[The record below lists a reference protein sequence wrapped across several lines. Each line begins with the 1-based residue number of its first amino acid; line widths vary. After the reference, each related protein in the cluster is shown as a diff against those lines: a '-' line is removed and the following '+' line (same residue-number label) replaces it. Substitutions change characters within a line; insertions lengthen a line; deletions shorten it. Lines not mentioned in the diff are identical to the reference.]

1 MQLNFWILILLPEL
15 VQIKSEEDHEA
26 GEGIYPLHC
35 LCYNENVSSSIIK
48 LITEQFPDALLEFA
62 PTDLDSGVYSDHPT
76 RGLPLHHYVAK
87 RSNVDIDVVKLMVE
101 ICPQSLLTA
110 DDNWEYDGEPN
121 YFTPVHVI
129 LYNPTINNLLHVL
142 TFLLECEPTLI
153 KTAEI
158 HGRTPLNMA
167 CSNERITLHIVKLL
181 YNLWPG
187 AIRSNEL
194 NGWLPIHEI
203 CHNRKLDQIIS
214 LDILRFMIDIDPM
227 LPRERENSNGRG
239 YLPIHH
245 AVGHG
250 AKSKGLLQCP
260 HGCISRTFEGP
271 R

>member
-1 MQLNFWILILLPEL
+1 MNVHVMCKISFTNTNYFCNFLQHYFELAFDSPVEL
-15 VQIKSEEDHEA
+15 VQVISSEYNEA
-26 GEGIYPLHC
+26 GEGTLPLHC
-35 LCYNENVSSSIIK
+35 VCYNENVSSLIIK
-48 LITEQFPDALLEFA
+48 LIMEQFPDALLEFA
-62 PTDLDSGVYSDHPT
+62 PTDLDSGVYSEDPT

-87 RSNVDIDVVKLMVE
+87 RFNVDIDVVKLMVE
-101 ICPQSLLTA
+101 MCPQSLLTA
-110 DDNWEYDGEPN
+110 DHWEDSEPN

-181 YNLWPG
+181 YNLWPE

-194 NGWLPIHEI
+194 TGWLPIHEI

-214 LDILRFMIDIDPM
+214 LDILQFTPYR
-227 LPRERENSNGRG
+227 R
-239 YLPIHH
+239 
-245 AVGHG
+245 
-250 AKSKGLLQCP
+250 
-260 HGCISRTFEGP
+260 
-271 R
+271 